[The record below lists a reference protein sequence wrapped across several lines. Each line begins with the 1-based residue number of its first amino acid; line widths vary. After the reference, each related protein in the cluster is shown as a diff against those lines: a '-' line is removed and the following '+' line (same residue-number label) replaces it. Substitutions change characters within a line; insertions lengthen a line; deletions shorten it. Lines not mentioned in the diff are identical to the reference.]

1 MWKLFFLKHLQ
12 VSIFVNNSTIFINLH
27 CYFLSCKANILKF
40 ILHLARVQDLFLK
53 MRGIFLVFH
62 LSISTKIDN
71 LFNLCFV
78 IIFLYLTF
86 VFHLVIFKSSCFSSS
101 TETIRSWKWFQ
112 SEKLFFLTNYQKLP
126 CQQRILRIALNKV
139 TGKVCALG
147 QRGKSPP
154 FLVDRT
160 VSVSGG
166 EDKSSIVFKITF
178 KLV

>member
-1 MWKLFFLKHLQ
+1 ML
-12 VSIFVNNSTIFINLH
+12 
-27 CYFLSCKANILKF
+27 FLSCKANISKF
-40 ILHLARVQDLFLK
+40 ILHLTRVQDLFLK

-86 VFHLVIFKSSCFSSS
+86 IFHLVIFKSSCFSSS

-112 SEKLFFLTNYQKLP
+112 SEKLFFLTNYRKLP

-147 QRGKSPP
+147 RRGKSPP

-160 VSVSGG
+160 VSVWGG
-166 EDKSSIVFKITF
+166 GGQKFHCFQNNFQAGIKSDMKDFRSS
-178 KLV
+178 